1 MTAAKRKLGTA
12 LRQVAVVL
20 LLISVPNLGWGQ
32 SNSPAPLPPAAQQA
46 LDKGIIAAKVP
57 DYLLAIR
64 FFEEARKLA
73 PKAPVIFMN
82 LGIAESKMP
91 GRELRAI
98 AWFGAYLAAF
108 PDAPNAAAV
117 KEQIT
122 VLDVKNQSNVS
133 RLIKTVQNAAGGS
146 HTGLRV
152 VAGLWAAAG
161 DIPAALKTADL
172 IQDAQYKSYAR
183 NDIAKIQAA
192 RGDIAGAQA
201 TADLI
206 RDPSYKSEALGHIA
220 GAQAAAGDI
229 AGALR
234 TVGLIQVQGTTGAVD
249 KDNALMNIAEA
260 QVAVGDIAGAQKT
273 GALIQVDFYK
283 ASTLGRIAEA
293 QKKYNTVAPNSTRQ
307 LPSDTRPT
315 TQPILKVADWL
326 ERLDHEGTQWDC
338 ALNTRPFLDLAGFL
352 KSLPS
357 SRDPNKVF
365 NGLSEASEK
374 LVRAQNIV
382 HQMLKQQAMR

>member
-1 MTAAKRKLGTA
+1 MTAARRKLGTA
-12 LRQVAVVL
+12 LRQAAAVL
-20 LLISVPNLGWGQ
+20 LLITIPNMGRGQ
-32 SNSPAPLPPAAQQA
+32 ANAPAPLPPAAQQA

-57 DYLLAIR
+57 DYPLAIR

-73 PKAPVIFMN
+73 PEAPVIFLN
-82 LGIAESKMP
+82 LGIAESKTP

-98 AWFGAYLAAF
+98 AWFGAYLAAN
-108 PDAPNAAAV
+108 PDAPNAVAV
-117 KEQIT
+117 KQQIA

-133 RLIKTVQNAAGGS
+133 RLIKTVQDAAGGS
-146 HTGLRV
+146 YIGLRV
-152 VAGLWAAAG
+152 VAGLWAEAG

-206 RDPSYKSEALGHIA
+206 RDPSYKSVAQGH
-220 GAQAAAGDI
+220 
-229 AGALR
+229 
-234 TVGLIQVQGTTGAVD
+234 
-249 KDNALMNIAEA
+249 IAEA
-260 QVAVGDIAGAQKT
+260 QVAAGDIAGAQKT
-273 GALIQVDFYK
+273 GGLIQVDYYK
-283 ASTLGRIAEA
+283 ARTLGHIAEA
-293 QKKYNTVAPNSTRQ
+293 QKKYYRCAKFNAPQ
-307 LPSDTRPT
+307 LPSDTPPT

-326 ERLDHEGTQWDC
+326 ERLDAEGKQWDY
-338 ALNTRPFLDLAGFL
+338 ALNTRPFLDLAGYL

-365 NGLSEASEK
+365 DGLRETSEK
-374 LVRAQNIV
+374 LVRAKNIV
-382 HQMLKQQAMR
+382 HQMLKRQATR

>member
-1 MTAAKRKLGTA
+1 MRNPVSPPQLC
-12 LRQVAVVL
+12 
-20 LLISVPNLGWGQ
+20 LLISLAFICIANPITALAQTNAA
-32 SNSPAPLPPAAQQA
+32 APLPPAAQQA

-57 DYLLAIR
+57 DYPLAIR
-64 FFEEARKLA
+64 FFQEARKLA
-73 PKAPVIFMN
+73 PQAPVILLN
-82 LGIAESKMP
+82 LGIAESKIL

-108 PDAPNAAAV
+108 PDGPNAAAV
-117 KEQIT
+117 KQQIA

-133 RLIKTVQNAAGGS
+133 RLIKTVQDAVGDS
-146 HTGLRV
+146 YVGLRV
-152 VAGLWAAAG
+152 VAGLWAEAG
-161 DIPAALKTADL
+161 DIPAALKTAAL

-183 NDIAKIQAA
+183 NDIANIQAA

-206 RDPSYKSEALGHIA
+206 RDPTYKSEALGHIA
-220 GAQAAAGDI
+220 GAQAAAGD
-229 AGALR
+229 
-234 TVGLIQVQGTTGAVD
+234 V
-249 KDNALMNIAEA
+249 
-260 QVAVGDIAGAQKT
+260 AGAQKT
-273 GALIQVDFYK
+273 DGLIPDDFYK

-293 QKKYNTVAPNSTRQ
+293 QKNNNTVEPNSTRQ

-315 TQPILKVADWL
+315 TQPNLKVADWL
-326 ERLDHEGTQWDC
+326 ERLDAEGEQWDC
-338 ALNTRPFLDLAGFL
+338 ALNTRPFLDLAGYL

-365 NGLSEASEK
+365 NDLSDASKK

-382 HQMLKQQAMR
+382 HQMLKQQAIR